1 MTFETQ
7 LRRSAARYADR
18 AKADVGFLEVAGLS
32 KFYKMPG
39 LFKTNQVKSINDIS
53 LTVQAGEVMGLVGE
67 SGSGKS
73 TFAKLVT
80 RQVTPTAGS
89 IWIDGE
95 DWLAHKGEDLRR
107 RRSDV
112 QMIFQDPFSALD
124 PRMKLGTS
132 MGAPLAYHGVNSAD
146 ERLHRVHAMLNEVG
160 LDASFADR
168 YPREC
173 SGGQLQRVV
182 VGRALLLEPK
192 LLICDEPTSAL
203 DASMKTQI
211 LNLLLDLK
219 QRRGISM
226 IMISHDLRVVRHI
239 CDRIAVMYLGRLI
252 EIAETEHLFEH
263 PCHPYTQALIAS
275 SQLEVTGLEGAG
287 QLTGELPSPINPPTG
302 CGFHPR
308 CPVARPDCAQLAP
321 MLKQC
326 RGDHFARCR
335 HWESL
340 AFGDDRDAEDR
351 AVSRDVA
358 V

>member
-1 MTFETQ
+1 MKDDAQ
-7 LRRSAARYADR
+7 LRRDATRYADR
-18 AKADVGFLEVAGLS
+18 EKTEVGFLEVAGLS
-32 KFYKMPG
+32 KFYKTPG
-39 LFKTNQVKSINDIS
+39 LLKTNVVKSINDIS
-53 LTVQAGEVMGLVGE
+53 LTVNPGEVMGLVGE

-95 DWLAHKGEDLRR
+95 DWLAHKGENLRR

-132 MGAPLAYHGVNSAD
+132 MGAPLGFHGIRDAD
-146 ERLHRVHAMLNEVG
+146 ERLRRVHAMLNEVG

-252 EIAETEHLFEH
+252 EIAETEHLFDH

-275 SQLEVTGLEGAG
+275 SQLEVTGLDGAG
-287 QLTGELPSPINPPTG
+287 QLTGELPSPLNPPTG

-326 RGDHFARCR
+326 RGDHYARCR
-335 HWESL
+335 HWETRAPEGYL
-340 AFGDDRDAEDR
+340 KAEHS
-351 AVSRDVA
+351 AVSSDLA

>member
-1 MTFETQ
+1 MMDEAI
-7 LRRSAARYADR
+7 LRRTSPRYADR
-18 AKADVGFLEVAGLS
+18 TKSDKGFLEVDGIS
-32 KFYKMPG
+32 KFYKSSG
-39 LFKTNQVKSINDIS
+39 LFKSNVVKSIDSIS
-53 LTVQAGEVMGLVGE
+53 LKVRPGEVMGLVGE

-73 TFAKLVT
+73 TFANLVT

-107 RRSDV
+107 RRGDV

-132 MGAPLAYHGVNSAD
+132 MGAPLAYHGVSDAS
-146 ERLHRVHAMLNEVG
+146 ERLRRVHAMLNEVG

-182 VGRALLLEPK
+182 VARALLLEPK

-211 LNLLLDLK
+211 LNLFLDLK
-219 QRRGISM
+219 NRRGITM

-252 EIAETEHLFEH
+252 EVAETEDLFEH
-263 PCHPYTQALIAS
+263 PCHPYTQALMAS
-275 SQLEVTGLEGAG
+275 SQLEETGLDGAG
-287 QLTGELPSPINPPTG
+287 QLTGELPSPIDPPSG

-308 CPVARPDCAQLAP
+308 CPSARPDCAQLAP

-326 RGDHFARCR
+326 RGDHYARCR

-340 AFGDDRDAEDR
+340 SSYPDLSAEHI
-351 AVSRDVA
+351 AVSLGEA
-358 V
+358 T